1 MSPEQID
8 NILTVAGYVTTVVLV
23 ITMIYRGLHLQF
35 PVFTSYLAFGLI
47 TDPLMFW
54 MYSHT
59 RDIYNS
65 AFVIS
70 SVVDFI
76 FQVCVLLEIG
86 SSVLRPV
93 KKSLPARSLLIYG
106 LMVLF
111 ATGATALL
119 AFKVLPHASLAHLPI
134 FLQKIGLSLALMRMG
149 IFVAIAVF
157 AQMLGIGWKNH
168 VLQLA
173 TGLAFYSAVSLII
186 ETAHS
191 HLGLG
196 TQFHALDQ
204 MMVASYLGTLTFWI
218 WSFAQNEAPR
228 KEFSPQ
234 MQNFLLSI
242 AGSTRS
248 SRIGLEAAVNSKSTS
263 RKR

>member
-1 MSPEQID
+1 MTPDQID
-8 NILTVAGYVTTVVLV
+8 NILMFAGYVTTVVLV

-35 PVFTSYLAFGLI
+35 PIFITYLVFGLI

-54 MYSHT
+54 LYSHA
-59 RDIYNS
+59 REIYNT
-65 AFVIS
+65 AFFIS

-76 FQVCVLLEIG
+76 LQVCVLLEIG

-93 KKSLPARSLLIYG
+93 KKSLPARSLIVFG
-106 LMVLF
+106 LLVLF
-111 ATGATALL
+111 ATAATALL
-119 AFKVLPHASLAHLPI
+119 AFKVLPQAALSHLPV
-134 FLQKIGLSLALMRMG
+134 FLQKIGLALALMRMG

-173 TGLAFYSAVSLII
+173 TGLAFYSAISLII
-186 ETAHS
+186 ETTHS
-191 HLGLG
+191 RMDLGP
-196 TQFHALDQ
+196 QFHHAMDQ

-218 WSFAQNEAPR
+218 WSFAQKEAPR

-242 AGSTRS
+242 AGTTRS
-248 SRIGLEAAVNSKSTS
+248 SRIGLEAAVNKSTS

>member
-1 MSPEQID
+1 MAPEQID
-8 NILTVAGYVTTVVLV
+8 NILMYAGYVTTVILA
-23 ITMIYRGLHLQF
+23 ITMIVRGLHRQF
-35 PVFTSYLAFGLI
+35 PVFISYLVFGLV

-54 MYSHT
+54 MYSHMPAT
-59 RDIYNS
+59 YPN
-65 AFVIS
+65 AFILS
-70 SVVDFI
+70 SIVDFV
-76 FQVCVLLEIG
+76 FQVCVLLEIA

-93 KKSLPARSLLIYG
+93 KKSLPARSLLVFG
-106 LMVLF
+106 LLVLF

-119 AFKVLPHASLAHLPI
+119 AYKVLPHSSLAHLPV
-134 FLQKIGLSLALMRMG
+134 FLQKIGLALALMRMG

-191 HLGLG
+191 RVGLG
-196 TQFHALDQ
+196 DQFHALDQ
-204 MMVASYLGTLTFWI
+204 MMVASYLGTMAFWI
-218 WSFAQNEAPR
+218 WSFSQKEAVR